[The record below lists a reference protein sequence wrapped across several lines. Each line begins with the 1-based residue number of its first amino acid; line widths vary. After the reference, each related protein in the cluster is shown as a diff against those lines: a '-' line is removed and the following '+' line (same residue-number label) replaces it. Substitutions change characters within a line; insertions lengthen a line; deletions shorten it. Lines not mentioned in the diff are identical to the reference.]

1 MNGKVD
7 EIAAKLE
14 NGEPIS
20 DEEEAERV
28 RRHMEIEENKFCIN
42 INNFEILKKMIFLLI
57 KNAIFD

>member
-57 KNAIFD
+57 KNAIFA

>member
-1 MNGKVD
+1 MNGKVG

-42 INNFEILKKMIFLLI
+42 INNFEILKMEIMKKKRI
-57 KNAIFD
+57 